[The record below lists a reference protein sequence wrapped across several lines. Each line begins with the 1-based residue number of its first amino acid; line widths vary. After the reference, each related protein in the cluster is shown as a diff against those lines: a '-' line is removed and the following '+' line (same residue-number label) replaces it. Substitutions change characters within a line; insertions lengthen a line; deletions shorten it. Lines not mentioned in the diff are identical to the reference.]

1 MMDFTAIDFE
11 TATGARNSACSV
23 AVVTIRDGKL
33 TDSYYTLIQPPE
45 NRYSYFNT
53 QIHGLTKED
62 TADAADFAD
71 IWPELEKHLAGELVV
86 AHNAKFDMGV
96 LRACLSLYGLSSPEF
111 SYCDTVAIARK
122 VWPNLANHKLSTVGA
137 FLNLHFRHHDAL
149 EDAKACAAIPI
160 HAGRELS
167 DTSLEG
173 LARHLGIRISPFAFR
188 RSGLFG

>member
-62 TADAADFAD
+62 TADAADFAG
-71 IWPELEKHLAGELVV
+71 IWPELQKHLSGELVV

-96 LRACLSLYGLSSPEF
+96 LRACLSLYGLSAPEF

-137 FLNLHFRHHDAL
+137 FLNLHFHHHDAL

-160 HAGRELS
+160 QAGRELA

-173 LARHLGIRISPFAFR
+173 LAHHLGIRISPFAFP